1 VGYEDGGYLTEVVRR
16 KPYAVILIDQ
26 VEKTH
31 PDVFNILLQVLDDG
45 RLTDSQ
51 GRMASFTNTIVI
63 MTTHLGSEC
72 LHRLVDNR
80 NAVQL
85 RNEVL
90 LAVQEHFRPELI
102 NPIDDMIVFE
112 SLQIDQLNAV
122 ARIEVLE
129 LTEQLLSQGLG
140 LSLTGRAL
148 DVFGARGDRSRLCA
162 RPMRRVLQKRFEN
175 PLVEALLMRTFQP
188 GDNIV
193 VDAGNEGLTF
203 APPKGPQT

>member
-1 VGYEDGGYLTEVVRR
+1 MGYEDGGYLTEVVRR

-102 NPIDDMIVFE
+102 NSIDDMIV
-112 SLQIDQLNAV
+112 SGLKGLYHRGN
-122 ARIEVLE
+122 EVLRPGE
-129 LTEQLLSQGLG
+129 RFKGCRLG
-140 LSLTGRAL
+140 DG
-148 DVFGARGDRSRLCA
+148 GG
-162 RPMRRVLQKRFEN
+162 
-175 PLVEALLMRTFQP
+175 
-188 GDNIV
+188 I
-193 VDAGNEGLTF
+193 
-203 APPKGPQT
+203 

>member
-1 VGYEDGGYLTEVVRR
+1 MEYEDGGYLTEVDRC

-51 GRMASFTNTIVI
+51 GRTVSFSNTIVI

-72 LHRLVDNR
+72 FHRLVDNR

-90 LAVQEHFRPELI
+90 SAVQEHFRPELI
-102 NPIDDMIVFE
+102 NPIDDMVVFE
-112 SLQIDQLNAV
+112 SLPIDQLNAM

-129 LTEQLLSQGLG
+129 LSEQLLSQELG
-140 LSLTGRAL
+140 LSLTGQAL
-148 DVFGARGDRSRLCA
+148 DVFGARGVRSRLRA
-162 RPMRRVLQKRFEN
+162 PPMRRVLQKRLEN
-175 PLVEALLMRTFQP
+175 PLVEALLVRTFQP

-203 APPKGPQT
+203 APKKVPQT